1 MAIQTPLGDI
11 HTLQTGEK
19 VEHISYERLQDE
31 SSSTQVERELQEYFS
46 GNRVIF
52 DLRVAPEGTLLQKQ
66 IWEEMQKIP
75 FGETVTYAELAKRV
89 GRPEAWRAVANACG
103 KNPIVIVIPCHRV
116 VGSYGKLGG
125 YSGGLERK
133 QWLLQHEAAVLSRI
147 SRKN

>member
-1 MAIQTPLGDI
+1 MNSPVGSIYLDVVDGALTSLSYSNQPSKGQID
-11 HTLQTGEK
+11 
-19 VEHISYERLQDE
+19 VAEHQLD
-31 SSSTQVERELQEYFS
+31 EYFS
-46 GNRVIF
+46 GNRVNF
-52 DLRVAPEGTLLQKQ
+52 DLMVRPEGTLFQKQ
-66 IWEEMQKIP
+66 VWEEMQKIP

-125 YSGGLERK
+125 YSGGLDKK

-147 SRKN
+147 SRK

>member
-1 MAIQTPLGDI
+1 MNSPVGSIYLDVVDGALTSLSYSNQPSKGQID
-11 HTLQTGEK
+11 
-19 VEHISYERLQDE
+19 VAEHQLD
-31 SSSTQVERELQEYFS
+31 EYFS
-46 GNRVIF
+46 GNRVNF
-52 DLRVAPEGTLLQKQ
+52 DLTVRPEGTLFQKQ
-66 IWEEMQKIP
+66 VWEEMQKIP

-125 YSGGLERK
+125 YSGGLDKK

-147 SRKN
+147 SRK

>member
-1 MAIQTPLGDI
+1 MNSPLGPIYLTVNDGA
-11 HTLQTGEK
+11 L
-19 VEHISYERLQDE
+19 ISLGYSAQQSDDGTDE
-31 SSSTQVERELQEYFS
+31 AGGQLQEYFS
-46 GNRVIF
+46 GNRVNF
-52 DLRVAPEGTLLQKQ
+52 DLRVRPEGTLFQKQ
-66 IWEEMQKIP
+66 VWEEMQKIP

-125 YSGGLERK
+125 YSGGIDKK

>member
-1 MAIQTPLGDI
+1 MNSPVGPLHLEATDETLAILSYSAQPS
-11 HTLQTGEK
+11 TGK
-19 VEHISYERLQDE
+19 KDAAERQ
-31 SSSTQVERELQEYFS
+31 LQEYFS
-46 GNRVIF
+46 GNRVNF
-52 DLRVAPEGTLLQKQ
+52 ELKVLPEGTLFQKQ
-66 IWEEMQKIP
+66 VWEEMQKIP

-103 KNPIVIVIPCHRV
+103 KNPIVIIIPCHRV

-125 YSGGLERK
+125 YSGGIDKK